1 MPKETYS
8 YAKRDLLICQKR
20 PIHMA
25 NIMAYL
31 RYAERQC
38 QKSPMYAAKET
49 YDMAKETYFM
59 AKETF

>member
-1 MPKETYS
+1 
-8 YAKRDLLICQKR
+8 
-20 PIHMA
+20 MA

-38 QKSPMYAAKET
+38 QKSPMYAAEET